1 MIMSQFVQPSPLLR
15 YALIGDALASGAT
28 GLLLAGGAGLLTGLL
43 GLPEQLM
50 RYAGLF
56 LLPYAAIVA
65 YVGTREAVSRA
76 AVWAIIAANAL
87 WVVESILLLVSGW
100 VSPTGLGVAFV
111 AAQALVVAGFAEAQF
126 IGLRRTRPTS
136 LAEA

>member
-1 MIMSQFVQPSPLLR
+1 MSHSFQPAPLLR

-56 LLPYAAIVA
+56 LLPYAAVVA
-65 YVGTREAVSRA
+65 YVGTRATVSRA
-76 AVWAIIAANAL
+76 AVWTIITANAI
-87 WVVESILLLVSGW
+87 WVVESIVILVGGW
-100 VSPTGLGVAFV
+100 VSPTPLGVAFV
-111 AAQALVVAGFAEAQF
+111 AAQALIVAAFAEAQF
-126 IGLRRTRPTS
+126 IGLRRS
-136 LAEA
+136 MSAALAGA

>member
-1 MIMSQFVQPSPLLR
+1 MIMPHSFQPSPLLR

-28 GLLLAGGAGLLTGLL
+28 GLLLAGGAGFLTGLL

-56 LLPYAAIVA
+56 LLPYAAVVGF
-65 YVGTREAVSRA
+65 VGTRATVSRG
-76 AVWAIIAANAL
+76 AVWTIIAANAV
-87 WVVESILLLVSGW
+87 WVLESLLLLVGGW
-100 VSPTGLGVAFV
+100 VSPTSLGIAFV
-111 AAQALVVAGFAEAQF
+111 AAQALVVAAFAEAQF
-126 IGLRRTRPTS
+126 IGLRKSPSAS

>member
-1 MIMSQFVQPSPLLR
+1 MIMSHSFHPTPLLR

-56 LLPYAAIVA
+56 LLPYAAVVA
-65 YVGTREAVSRA
+65 YVGTRATVSRA
-76 AVWAIIAANAL
+76 AVWTIIAVNAM
-87 WVVESILLLVSGW
+87 WVVESILLIVGGW
-100 VSPTGLGVAFV
+100 VSPTALGTAFV
-111 AAQALVVAGFAEAQF
+111 AAQTLVVAAFAEAQF
-126 IGLRRTRPTS
+126 IGLRKSRS
-136 LAEA
+136 AALAGA

>member
-1 MIMSQFVQPSPLLR
+1 MIMSHSFQPTPLLR

-56 LLPYAAIVA
+56 LLPYAAVVA
-65 YVGTREAVSRA
+65 YVGPRATVSRA
-76 AVWAIIAANAL
+76 AVWTIIAVNAL
-87 WVVESILLLVSGW
+87 WVVESILLLVGGW
-100 VSPTGLGVAFV
+100 VSPTALGVAFV
-111 AAQALVVAGFAEAQF
+111 AAQALVVAAFAEAQF
-126 IGLRRTRPTS
+126 IGLRKSRS
-136 LAEA
+136 AALAGA